1 MTVKNV
7 YYCFIIHDNRKPE
20 AINLSKYSVVDDRG
34 YVYEKW
40 ISKKSIL
47 KIEFTTII
55 STV

>member
-34 YVYEKW
+34 YVYEK
-40 ISKKSIL
+40 
-47 KIEFTTII
+47 
-55 STV
+55 